1 MAETLPVEGCYLLY
15 ESDSGGKLVLHY
27 SREADPDAVGFWA
40 PGEGKKIQGFKFN
53 RASGK
58 SELIKG
64 IAGGDAN
71 RKKYFSGWCQFLKEA
86 KKFNG
91 SVIKFP
97 DKGGVEVDLY
107 GYCGTEHKM
116 KPLDLD
122 DGLVDIST
130 LEAVACLPKHNS
142 AYEGLKNCDRLLFMQ
157 KGSTFGAAT
166 DL

>member
-86 KKFNG
+86 KKIQWQRNQISRQGRRGSG
-91 SVIKFP
+91 SVRVLW
-97 DKGGVEVDLY
+97 D
-107 GYCGTEHKM
+107 GT
-116 KPLDLD
+116 
-122 DGLVDIST
+122 
-130 LEAVACLPKHNS
+130 
-142 AYEGLKNCDRLLFMQ
+142 
-157 KGSTFGAAT
+157 
-166 DL
+166 